1 MNRRGPYGKTAAKRE
16 EILSAALD
24 LIARHGYRGTSVKA
38 IAESAGLSPAGVLH
52 HFGTKE
58 RLFVEVL
65 RRRDQLDAARSRAD
79 AAASGTS
86 SLQPLDRY
94 AALLDANSGVPGLV
108 ELYSALVVE
117 AADPS
122 HEAHGFFTERRAEAQ
137 RLLTRAVRRM
147 QEAGTLTTRIDAGVL
162 ATALHALGDGLQTLW
177 LIDPEVDMGGTITG
191 LLQALRADPSEADL
205 PDADLPEADRPE
217 PDRTETGGTPA

>member
-1 MNRRGPYGKTAAKRE
+1 MNRRGPYSKSAAKRE

-24 LIARHGYRGTSVKA
+24 LISRHGYRGTSVKG

-65 RRRDQLDAARSRAD
+65 RRRDELDAARSRAD
-79 AAASGTS
+79 VAAATTRSP
-86 SLQPLDRY
+86 LHPLDRY
-94 AALLDANSGVPGLV
+94 AALLDSNADVPGLV

-122 HEAHGFFTERRAEAQ
+122 HEAHDFFTERRVEGHH
-137 RLLTRAVRRM
+137 LLTRAVRRM
-147 QEAGTLTTRIDAGVL
+147 QESGTLTSRIDAEVL

-177 LIDPEVDMGGTITG
+177 LIDPDVDMGGTIRK
-191 LLQALRADPSEADL
+191 LLQALRTDL
-205 PDADLPEADRPE
+205 LEEGAE
-217 PDRTETGGTPA
+217 P

>member
-16 EILSAALD
+16 EILAAALE

-79 AAASGTS
+79 VAAAAETS
-86 SLQPLDRY
+86 PLHPLDRY

-122 HEAHGFFTERRAEAQ
+122 HEAHDFFAERRAEGQ
-137 RLLTRAVRRM
+137 YLLTRAVRRM
-147 QEAGTLTTRIDAGVL
+147 QEAGTLTTGIDAGVL
-162 ATALHALGDGLQTLW
+162 ATVLHALGDGLQTLW
-177 LIDPEVDMGGTITG
+177 LIDPEIDMGGTVTA
-191 LLQALRADPSEADL
+191 LLHALRTDL
-205 PDADLPEADRPE
+205 AEED
-217 PDRTETGGTPA
+217 GPAA

>member
-52 HFGTKE
+52 HFGSKE

-65 RRRDQLDAARSRAD
+65 RRRDQLDTARSQAD
-79 AAASGTS
+79 AASTGASP
-86 SLQPLDRY
+86 LHPLDHY
-94 AALLDANSGVPGLV
+94 AALLDSNAGVPGLV

-122 HEAHGFFTERRAEAQ
+122 HEAHEFFTERRVEGQ
-137 RLLTRAVRRM
+137 RLLTGAVRRM
-147 QEAGTLTTRIDAGVL
+147 QEAGTLTSRIDAGVL

-177 LIDPEVDMGGTITG
+177 LIDPEVDMGGTVAA
-191 LLQALRADPSEADL
+191 LLRALRT
-205 PDADLPEADRPE
+205 DLPETGDEDADE
-217 PDRTETGGTPA
+217 VADEEESADGSVA

>member
-65 RRRDQLDAARSRAD
+65 RKRDQLDAARSRAD
-79 AAASGTS
+79 VAAAGRTS
-86 SLQPLDRY
+86 PLHPLDRY
-94 AALLDANSGVPGLV
+94 AALLDSNSGVPGLV

-117 AADPS
+117 AADPA
-122 HEAHGFFTERRAEAQ
+122 HEAHDFFAERRVEGQA
-137 RLLTRAVRRM
+137 LLTRAVRRM
-147 QEAGTLTTRIDAGVL
+147 QEAGTLTTSIDAGVL
-162 ATALHALGDGLQTLW
+162 ATALIALGDGLQTLW
-177 LIDPEVDMGGTITG
+177 LIDPEVDMGGTITAV
-191 LLQALRADPSEADL
+191 LQALRTDDHRADAHEVD
-205 PDADLPEADRPE
+205 DHQTD
-217 PDRTETGGTPA
+217 GTRA